1 MTQLPFD
8 DRASVE
14 NPPGRTNP
22 DSDEQA
28 RRIICEALAETLF
41 VEAGAGTGKT
51 RALVDRIVALVRS
64 GVPIDC
70 IAAITFTERAAAE
83 LRERVRNG
91 LEDELSQSG
100 DSTGAIQVALES
112 LDRAQISTIHAF
124 CQAIVRT
131 YAAEAAVDPDF
142 DVQDQLMTQRRM
154 QERWRMYLEQLGED
168 EGARADVDRLL
179 SLGLKVDELEELAL
193 DLASRGEVAEML
205 ASHPLAAAEPEWPD
219 LGGLRDRLLA
229 LPLHLP
235 PPDDGLMK
243 RIEALLNAIGALIAG
258 RPDERE
264 ETLAARAFDIDA
276 DDRYKAKGY
285 ARNWGGAL
293 EKDRVTGVVA
303 DICRELCD
311 LLSGLRA
318 AALAAVMPRI
328 IEFVH
333 ADEYARGREGQ
344 LTFDDLILRT
354 RRLLANNVSAVDS
367 LRSRFQTL
375 LIDEFQDTDPMQV
388 HIATAFATDS
398 ETGRI
403 EPGRLFLVGDPKQSI
418 YRFRRADMAT
428 YAQTRGAMTA
438 AGAALPLL
446 TQNRR
451 SQRVIID
458 WVNDVFEQMIG
469 AGADPEVQP
478 PYNAIEPERDITL
491 DGPGVATFGVQQ
503 DASARATRVMEAEEV
518 AAVCRQAIEEK
529 WQVAE
534 RTGDIRNAAFRDIA
548 ILLPRRIGLTAL
560 ERALS
565 NAGVPYRVEGGSLI
579 YRTQEIRD
587 LLNILTAID
596 DPADEVAV
604 VAALRSPAFA
614 CSDVDLARHRAAGY
628 RFNYH
633 HPALGEWNGP
643 VTDGLSALAEL
654 HVVRHDSSL
663 AAVVERV
670 VLDCGLIET
679 GILDQGDRNSFRRA
693 RFMIERARAFEA
705 AGPESLRAFVQWLEQ
720 QSDAAML
727 DNEGAGLDDD
737 EDAVRVLTIHG
748 AKGLEFPIVI
758 LAGMAAQPNTNQT
771 PTYSTDFTGE
781 RVAVCIGAKTQN
793 RRFTLGDF
801 EALNATEAA
810 HTNAEFDR
818 MLYVAATR
826 ARDHLV
832 VSLHHHRLSR
842 GSAAQRLLDAGA
854 DSTPQLAVR
863 RIATHSPRSQLE
875 SLAVDL
881 PAGTKE
887 SFAGERAGLLT
898 RAKTVQYTS
907 ATALAPHKDEQKEEA
922 TDESEPWAR
931 GRGGTRLG
939 RAVHAAIQSLP
950 LDADDA
956 AIAAFARAQAVA
968 EAIPHREADVARL
981 VGWVVRESEAWQRA
995 RSAQRAMREVPFALQ
1010 SDGKVLEGF
1019 IDLVIQT
1026 DDGIEIVDWKTDQIP
1041 PAEVPE
1047 RLQQYELQ
1055 AGLYVHGLE
1064 SAAGIRVRRI
1074 TYVFASARV
1083 EASPGDPGT
1092 LANAARETLAAS

>member
-1 MTQLPFD
+1 
-8 DRASVE
+8 VGGG
-14 NPPGRTNP
+14 PGADP
-22 DSDEQA
+22 DEQA
-28 RRIICEALAETLF
+28 RRIICEALGDTLF

-51 RALVDRIVALVRS
+51 RALVDRIVALVCS
-64 GVPIDC
+64 GVLIER

-91 LEDELSQSG
+91 LEDELSQNG
-100 DSTGAIQVALES
+100 DRAGAIQAALGS

-142 DVQDQLMTQRRM
+142 DVQEQLMTQRRM
-154 QERWRMYLEQLGED
+154 QERWRTYLELLGED
-168 EGARADVDRLL
+168 EHARTEVDRLL
-179 SLGLKVDELEELAL
+179 SLGLRVDELEELAL
-193 DLASRGEVAEML
+193 GLAARGEVAEIL
-205 ASHPLAAAEPEWPD
+205 TSRPLEAPAPVWPD
-219 LGGLRDRLLA
+219 LDQLRARLRDLPFDSVSSDDNLRLRVVNLLGVIEILLA
-229 LPLHLP
+229 SPL
-235 PPDDGLMK
+235 
-243 RIEALLNAIGALIAG
+243 E
-258 RPDERE
+258 ERE
-264 ETLAARAFDIDA
+264 EILVAGASAFDPEEKRKGSGRAWGSAAVRDDA
-276 DDRYKAKGY
+276 LATVQEI
-285 ARNWGGAL
+285 GGCL
-293 EKDRVTGVVA
+293 QN
-303 DICRELCD
+303 
-311 LLSGLRA
+311 LLMGLRA
-318 AALAAVMPRI
+318 AALAAVMPRMVD
-328 IEFVH
+328 FVRE
-333 ADEYARGREGQ
+333 DEHARGREGR

-354 RRLLANNVSAVDS
+354 RRLLADNPVAVAS
-367 LRSRFQTL
+367 LRSRFHAL

-388 HIATAFATDS
+388 QIATAFAIDPES
-398 ETGRI
+398 GRI

-428 YAQTRGAMTA
+428 YAQTRAAMTA
-438 AGAALPLL
+438 VGAALPQLK
-446 TQNRR
+446 QNRR

-458 WVNDVFEQMIG
+458 WVNGIFSRMIG
-469 AGADPEVQP
+469 PGDHPEIQP
-478 PYNAIEPERDITL
+478 PYNEIEPERDLTL
-491 DGPGVATFGVQQ
+491 RGPGVATFGGKQ
-503 DASARATRVMEAEEV
+503 DTSARAVRVTEAV
-518 AAVCRQAIEEK
+518 DIAAICRQAVEEK

-534 RTGDIRNAAFRDIA
+534 RTGETRDTAYRDIA

-560 ERALS
+560 ERALA

-587 LLNILTAID
+587 LLNVLTAID

-614 CSDVDLARHRAAGY
+614 CSDVDLARHRSAGY

-633 HPALGEWNGP
+633 HPKLVEWNGP
-643 VTDGLSALAEL
+643 VTDSLRAVAEL
-654 HVVRHDSSL
+654 HAVRHDSSL
-663 AAVVERV
+663 AALVERV
-670 VLDCGLIET
+670 VLDCGLIEI

-720 QSDAAML
+720 QSEAAML

-758 LAGMAAQPNTNQT
+758 LGGMAAQPNVNQT
-771 PTYSTDFTGE
+771 PAYSTDFTGD
-781 RVAVCIGAKTQN
+781 RVAVCIGTKGQN

-801 EALNATEAA
+801 EALNAMEAA

-818 MLYVAATR
+818 MLYVATTR

-832 VSLHHHRLSR
+832 VSLHHHKRSSES
-842 GSAAQRLLDAGA
+842 GAQRLIGAGA
-854 DSTPQLAVR
+854 DAVQPLAVR
-863 RIATHSPRSQLE
+863 RVITQYPRSQLD
-875 SLAVDL
+875 SLAVDI
-881 PAGTKE
+881 PDGVTKE
-887 SFAGERAGLLT
+887 SFAAERADLLV

-922 TDESEPWAR
+922 TDETEPWAR

-939 RAVHAAIQSLP
+939 RAVHAAIQSLS

-956 AIAAFARAQAVA
+956 TIAAFAKAQAVA
-968 EAIPHREADVARL
+968 EAIPHRQPDVERL
-981 VGWVVRESEAWQRA
+981 VRWVVRESEAWQRA

-1019 IDLVIQT
+1019 VDLVIQT
-1026 DDGIEIVDWKTDQIP
+1026 EDGIEIVDWKTDQIS
-1041 PAEVPE
+1041 PADVPE

-1083 EASPGDPGT
+1083 EASPGDPGA
-1092 LANAARETLAAS
+1092 LANAARETLARSS